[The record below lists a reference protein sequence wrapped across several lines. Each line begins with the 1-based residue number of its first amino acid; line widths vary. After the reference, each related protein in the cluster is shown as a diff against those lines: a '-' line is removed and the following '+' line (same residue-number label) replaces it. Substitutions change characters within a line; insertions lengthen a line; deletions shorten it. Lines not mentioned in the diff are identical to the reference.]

1 MYVLFKLTAIFP
13 KSKMAAVSH
22 IGYVPIFKNH
32 QICIEITTQTY
43 SDHFWSPVIAWHV
56 TAKGFMFNQSIT
68 CGHLGNN
75 KMAKI
80 PYSSDHSCPNEGF
93 SMPKWYICTY
103 YLSWLPSFRNPR
115 WPPSAILD
123 LVSDPKMIFLTSK
136 WPNDDILCI
145 FWPITCPVKPVP
157 RNLWLIN
164 QSLAAILKT
173 SKWLIS
179 HIREDRPVPMNTFC
193 Q

>member
-1 MYVLFKLTAIFP
+1 MIHMYVLFKLTAIFP

-68 CGHLGNN
+68 CGHLEND
-75 KMAKI
+75 KIAEI
-80 PYSSDHSCPNEGF
+80 PYSSDQSCPNEGF

-103 YLSWLPSFRNPR
+103 YLSWLPYFRNPR

-123 LVSDPKMIFLTSK
+123 MFRYSKITKSASK
-136 WPNDDILCI
+136 WPHDLILTI
-145 FWPITCPVKPVP
+145 FGS
-157 RNLWLIN
+157 LWSPTMSLQRGLCSIN
-164 QSLAAILKT
+164 Q
-173 SKWLIS
+173 
-179 HIREDRPVPMNTFC
+179 
-193 Q
+193 